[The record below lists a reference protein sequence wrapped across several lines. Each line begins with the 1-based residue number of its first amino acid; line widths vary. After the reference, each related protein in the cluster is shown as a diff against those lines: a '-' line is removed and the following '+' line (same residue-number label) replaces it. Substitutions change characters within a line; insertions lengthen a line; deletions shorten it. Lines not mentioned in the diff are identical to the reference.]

1 MCVFGAVKHEKKTK
15 AKVDNDCGEWE
26 KNDDGTVKDQFG
38 VGRERSKFCTHFLL
52 LLASGVEIGVLT
64 ANAAAP
70 LAGLT
75 D

>member
-1 MCVFGAVKHEKKTK
+1 MCVVGAVKHKKKTK

-26 KNDDGTVKDQFG
+26 KNDDGTVKDQFRW
-38 VGRERSKFCTHFLL
+38 RERGKFCTHFLL

-70 LAGLT
+70 LAA
-75 D
+75 